1 MRTQAQYLKH
11 CPQRPYECM
20 ISTIRKLPWQK
31 SDRVTVYQRWA
42 VYNATIRLIELL
54 RNTIERND
62 RDSHIALDQRLLKRL
77 VNAAML
83 CPGFSV
89 LQKDNIAF
97 TAGMD
102 EMKQREFNQP
112 RFPDLWTHQL
122 SVCPKPGVP
131 LDVLEWYIAIIREET
146 TRFVHLK
153 PVSERTDIM
162 NKANKMDNNGYFG
175 FLWHAIGFPTGEE
188 YDNMTLKQAMEK
200 EMGAIEDSI
209 KRALYCGY
217 QPVANGRPKQ
227 QLTAA

>member
-1 MRTQAQYLKH
+1 
-11 CPQRPYECM
+11 M

-31 SDRVTVYQRWA
+31 SDCITVHQRWA
-42 VYNATIRLIELL
+42 VYNATIRLVELL
-54 RNTIERND
+54 STTINRND

-77 VNAAML
+77 VNTAML

-102 EMKQREFNQP
+102 DMKQREFNQP

-146 TRFVHLK
+146 TRFVNLK
-153 PVSERTDIM
+153 AVSERTEII
-162 NKANKMDNNGYFG
+162 NKATKMDSNGYFG
-175 FLWHAIGFPTGEE
+175 FLWHEIGFPTGDE

-200 EMGAIEDSI
+200 EMRAVEESI
-209 KRALYCGY
+209 KRALCYGY
-217 QPVANGRPKQ
+217 QPVANGSVK
-227 QLTAA
+227 QLTSA

>member
-1 MRTQAQYLKH
+1 
-11 CPQRPYECM
+11 M

-31 SDRVTVYQRWA
+31 SDSITVHQRWA

-54 RNTIERND
+54 KNSIQRND

-77 VNAAML
+77 VNTAML

-97 TAGMD
+97 IAGMD

-122 SVCPKPGVP
+122 SICPKPGVP

-146 TRFVHLK
+146 TRFVNLK
-153 PVSERTDIM
+153 PFSERTEIL
-162 NKANKMDNNGYFG
+162 NKATKMESNGYFG
-175 FLWHAIGFPTGEE
+175 FLWHEIGFPIGVE
-188 YDNMTLKQAMEK
+188 YDNMTLKHAMEK
-200 EMGAIEDSI
+200 EMRAVEESI

-217 QPVANGRPKQ
+217 HPSANGNYK